1 MRALGDKRRK
11 APVEPKKEETP
22 KAESPVADET
32 KQTDG
37 FNESVTIN

>member
-22 KAESPVADET
+22 KAEATAVDET
-32 KQTDG
+32 KQTDS
-37 FNESVTIN
+37 FDESVTIS